1 MKLIWKGC
9 SFALQVLAIIIA
21 SPVIAEI
28 VNINLLHLNDIYE
41 IATPKG
47 ENARGGLAR
56 VATLRQQLLRENPRT
71 YTLLAGDLLSPSALG
86 TAKIDGKPIA
96 GQQMVAVMNTLGLDY
111 ATFGNHEFDLKKDQF
126 YKRLEES
133 QFRWFSGNVSDKKN
147 QPFNGVSPYIVLEVK
162 GEQGTVVRV
171 GLIGLTIPINSP
183 GYVNYIDPIQA
194 AKNQI
199 MELKGKVDI
208 LIAVTHLSIDQDI
221 QLAKEVPEV
230 KMILGGHEHEN
241 IQVWRGQNLTP
252 IFKADA
258 NARTVYVHR
267 LSYDTTTKQLKIDSE
282 LVPIDKKF
290 DEDPSTANVV
300 KEWVEKAF
308 EAFKKDGFKPEDE
321 ITTTSEPLDGLESS
335 IRNQPTNLTQ
345 LITKFMLTEVE
356 KADLAIIN
364 SGSIRIDDVINPG
377 QITQYDVLRML
388 PYKDNV
394 VPVVMKGSLLETVL
408 NQGNKNK
415 GSGGYLQT
423 ANVSQD
429 EQKKWMING
438 QILDKNHKYTVAI
451 NEFLMEGKEQN
462 LDFLTCE
469 HSDIT
474 CMDQKKDIRS
484 VVIDQWKK
492 WRERS
497 HSTCREIAFLCQKSL
512 FEATFPQNNLL
523 GGDARRNSDLH

>member
-9 SFALQVLAIIIA
+9 SLALQVLAIIRA
-21 SPVIAEI
+21 SPALAEI

-86 TAKIDGKPIA
+86 TAKIDGNPIA

-111 ATFGNHEFDLKKDQF
+111 ATFGNHEFDLKEDQF

-133 QFRWFSGNVSDKKN
+133 KFRWFSSNVSDKYG
-147 QPFNGVSPYIVLEVK
+147 QPFKGVPRSIVFEAK
-162 GEQGTVVRV
+162 GEQGAVVRV
-171 GLIGLTIPINSP
+171 GLIGLTIPINNKE
-183 GYVNYIDPIQA
+183 YVSYSEKNKIEEV
-194 AKNQI
+194 AKKQI

-230 KMILGGHEHEN
+230 QMILGGHEHEN

-282 LVPIDKKF
+282 LVTIDKKF
-290 DEDPSTANVV
+290 DEDPSTANVAN
-300 KEWVEKAF
+300 EWINKAF
-308 EAFKKDGFKPEDE
+308 EAFKKEGFKAREVIASTDE
-321 ITTTSEPLDGLESS
+321 QLDGLESS
-335 IRNQPTNLTQ
+335 IRNEPTNLTK

-364 SGSIRIDDVINPG
+364 SGSIRIDDVIDRRE
-377 QITQYDVLRML
+377 ITQYDVLRML
-388 PYKDNV
+388 PYEDKIRAV
-394 VPVVMKGSLLETVL
+394 EMKGSLLEEVL
-408 NQGNKNK
+408 NRGNNNK
-415 GSGGYLQT
+415 GTGGYLQT

-429 EQKKWMING
+429 DKNNWLIKNK
-438 QILDKNHKYTVAI
+438 ILDK
-451 NEFLMEGKEQN
+451 
-462 LDFLTCE
+462 
-469 HSDIT
+469 
-474 CMDQKKDIRS
+474 DQ
-484 VVIDQWKK
+484 K

-497 HSTCREIAFLCQKSL
+497 HSTFHEIASLCRKPL
-512 FEATFPQNNLL
+512 FEVTFAQNNLL
-523 GGDARRNSDLH
+523 GKDARRNSELQQLPHISHHSNK